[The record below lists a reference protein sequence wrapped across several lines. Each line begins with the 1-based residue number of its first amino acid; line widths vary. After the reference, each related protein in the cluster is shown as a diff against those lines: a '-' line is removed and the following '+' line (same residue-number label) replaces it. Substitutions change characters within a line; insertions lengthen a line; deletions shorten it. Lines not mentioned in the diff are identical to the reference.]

1 MQVLVLGTAQINTT
15 DAALFTVAAGQ
26 VWEIT
31 AITITQP
38 STAGAK
44 NVAIGFGTTAT
55 AANVK
60 WNQALLAGVQGVA
73 FYPGWSLQPAATL
86 NVAASAGANEA
97 IIVVSG
103 IKHPIS

>member
-1 MQVLVLGTAQINTT
+1 MQSLVLGTAQINTT
-15 DAALFTVAAGQ
+15 DAAVFTVTAGQ

-38 STAGAK
+38 TTGVPK
-44 NVAIGFGTTAT
+44 NIAIGFGTTAT

-60 WNQALLAGVQGVA
+60 WNQAFAAGVQATA
-73 FYPGWSLQPAATL
+73 FYPSWSLQPAATL

-97 IIVVSG
+97 VIVVSG
-103 IKHPIS
+103 FKHPIS

>member
-1 MQVLVLGTAQINTT
+1 MQPLVLGTAQINTT
-15 DAALFTVAAGQ
+15 DAAVFTVTAGQ

-31 AITITQP
+31 AITITHAA
-38 STAGAK
+38 AGVAK

-60 WNQALLAGVQGVA
+60 WNQAFAAGVANTA

-86 NVAASAGANEA
+86 NVVASAGANEA
-97 IIVVSG
+97 VITVSG
-103 IKHPIS
+103 FKHPIS

>member
-1 MQVLVLGTAQINTT
+1 MQPLVLGTAQINTT
-15 DAALFTVAAGQ
+15 DAAVFTVTAGQ

-31 AITITQP
+31 AITITHP
-38 STAGAK
+38 STGLAK
-44 NVAIGFGTTAT
+44 NIAIGFGTTAT

-60 WNQALLAGVQGVA
+60 WNQAFAAGVQSTA

-86 NVAASAGANEA
+86 NVVSSADANIA

-103 IKHPIS
+103 FK